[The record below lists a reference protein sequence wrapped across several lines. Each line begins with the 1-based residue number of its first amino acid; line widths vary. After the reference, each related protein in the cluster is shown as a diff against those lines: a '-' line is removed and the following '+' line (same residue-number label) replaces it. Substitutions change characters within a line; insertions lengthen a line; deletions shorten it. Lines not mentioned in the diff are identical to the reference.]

1 MGNARSGGSTSTTV
15 VHPPQQSYGLQPQQ
29 SYSLTATVL
38 VQNEARWLPEWLE
51 YHLLPVIGVE
61 HFYLYDDDSNGIGSI
76 DELDSTLA
84 PYVDAGLLTAHKVSA
99 LGPLPRHGIKTTDMR
114 MCSRTTRPWV
124 SYRRVG
130 SMCERE
136 PFHFP
141 QQAVVIQ
148 HAAATYGNKTR
159 AMLLID
165 VDEFLA
171 YEPSRNRYSAR
182 SAATALAVALS
193 GRVGAVKLE
202 SHVMLPDRLSW
213 GGASDDRLFLTRNYS
228 RQLLQPVSREE
239 RLRKGQLCFRKN
251 VVDPRALGVL
261 DGLHYYATI
270 HVVALRGDKVQKV
283 TGHSLGLSLLHFRYR
298 SATEFVARRNRT
310 YMQAGAHGSAEKH
323 AVMEKWQASLTE
335 AMRSPQTH
343 SKPQLA
349 LLPHWAALA
358 AALVRRWR
366 QRKSD
371 ATPSAVLTLLNEA
384 ALVTSRVSVLLVS
397 EPRSGST
404 LVGKLSFDARTDFLY
419 SYEPCRMKAHQKSHS
434 DGTFFGRDCALWA
447 GAVLRCGLSLGDF
460 NMLRRDKGSFAAQSS
475 SSVRVLSARLDGDEV
490 EAYLGWMR
498 RCWSSHRAAKV
509 IRIREPAALSALMS
523 LGDERLKIIHLTR
536 DPERVV
542 ASRLSLRA
550 FMRRGYFNP
559 RGGHNGV
566 VRATCDGMNAMAAA
580 DMVVAPSELQRYEYE
595 ELLSSPFEFLRRLY
609 SWLGLDVTIPESVMC
624 MARQCRL
631 GNQTGP
637 ALAKRRRFRVC
648 ELAPA
653 TGTRRKAPTPPKVQL
668 SGLQRRQV
676 MAKCH
681 KLFHIMRSARERAPS
696 HWSMRDLANLTRSS
710 VVGRAQPIEGRE
722 ELEATPIA
730 NRVGVRRNGRVAG
743 RGGLRARR
751 GRGRHGGRGR
761 RGATIDG
768 TSCELGER
776 CKSTGHTR
784 RVNSER
790 AERAEAWAERREE
803 SERVRVPRDI
813 YMLWDKGFESAPA
826 YQKACLAS
834 WIHFNPTWTVH
845 AMNMAEAEHL
855 ASISDISAAARK
867 MYAKMKIEAK
877 SDVIR
882 TRIMLLHGGVWA
894 DASLACNKP
903 LDEFLPEDVRFY
915 AFVRHDPTSKIAS
928 TTKHHIPIKPWV
940 ASWFLASERH
950 SGVFEVLWHAVEAF
964 WAELADVTHADY
976 FWWHETVAR
985 LFHEDEDFKRA
996 VNTLPSA
1003 DPVHCIR
1010 PDHADHA
1017 DHAPMYK
1024 RCQTEVTLRKFGPKP
1039 KQQKHPPKKRGPG
1052 LGLAFTNAAGA
1063 TTSQQIRFLVISRA
1077 RSASTTLV
1085 RALEATP
1092 GVTCLHE
1099 LLNQGATNIPFLSD
1113 RLIAY
1118 SRFSTNAS
1126 TEDLTRLR
1134 RAVGVTSHA
1143 AAMADLPAFMT
1154 SFWRWCPTASCGFK
1168 VFDKQACAPLTSS
1181 HFVSRPPLRLTPSL
1195 TFSGAL
1201 AGDARAAARLRRQ
1214 RRWRPESAAHRAGAA

>member
-1 MGNARSGGSTSTTV
+1 MGNNASNARSGVRTSTTV
-15 VHPPQQSYGLQPQQ
+15 VHQPQQSYGLQPQQ

-61 HFYLYDDDSNGIGSI
+61 HFYLYDDDSNGIGSV
-76 DELDSTLA
+76 DELDRTLA

-99 LGPLPRHGIKTTDMR
+99 LGPLPRHRVKTTDMR
-114 MCSRTTRPWV
+114 MCSRTARPWAM
-124 SYRRVG
+124 YRRVG

-141 QQAVVIQ
+141 QQAVAIQ
-148 HAAATYGNKTR
+148 HAAATYGNRTR

-171 YEPSRNRYSAR
+171 YEPSGNRYSAR

-193 GRVGAVKLE
+193 GRVGAVKLN
-202 SHVMLPDRLSW
+202 SQVMLPDRLSW

-239 RLRKGQLCFRKN
+239 RLRRGQLGFRKN

-261 DGLHYYATI
+261 DGLHYYSTI
-270 HVVALRGDKVQKV
+270 HRVALRGDKVQKV
-283 TGHSLGLSLLHFRYR
+283 IGHSLGLSLMHFRYR
-298 SATEFVARRNRT
+298 SATEWVARRNRT
-310 YMQAGAHGSAEKH
+310 YMQAGAHGSAEKY
-323 AVMEKWQASLTE
+323 AAMEKWQASLTE
-335 AMRSPQTH
+335 AMRRPQTH

-366 QRKSD
+366 QQSSSS
-371 ATPSAVLTLLNEA
+371 TPSAVLTLLNEV

-419 SYEPCRMKAHQKSHS
+419 SYEPCRMKAHPKSHS

-475 SSVRVLSARLDGDEV
+475 SSVRVLSAQRGGDEV

-523 LGDERLKIIHLTR
+523 LGDERLKIVHLTR

-542 ASRLSLRA
+542 ASRLSLRS

-559 RGGHNGV
+559 SGDQDGV
-566 VRATCDGMNAMAAA
+566 VRATCDGMNAMAPAGMA
-580 DMVVAPSELQRYEYE
+580 VAPSELQRYEYE

-609 SWLGLDVTIPESVMC
+609 SWLGLDVTIPESVMR

-653 TGTRRKAPTPPKVQL
+653 TGTGRKAPAPPKVQL
-668 SGLQRRQV
+668 SWLQRRQV
-676 MAKCH
+676 MVKCH
-681 KLFHIMRSARERAPS
+681 QLIHIMRGRSRAPT

-710 VVGRAQPIEGRE
+710 VVSSAQPIAARE
-722 ELEATPIA
+722 RFEAP
-730 NRVGVRRNGRVAG
+730 
-743 RGGLRARR
+743 LRA
-751 GRGRHGGRGR
+751 
-761 RGATIDG
+761 
-768 TSCELGER
+768 
-776 CKSTGHTR
+776 
-784 RVNSER
+784 
-790 AERAEAWAERREE
+790 
-803 SERVRVPRDI
+803 
-813 YMLWDKGFESAPA
+813 
-826 YQKACLAS
+826 
-834 WIHFNPTWTVH
+834 
-845 AMNMAEAEHL
+845 
-855 ASISDISAAARK
+855 
-867 MYAKMKIEAK
+867 
-877 SDVIR
+877 
-882 TRIMLLHGGVWA
+882 
-894 DASLACNKP
+894 
-903 LDEFLPEDVRFY
+903 
-915 AFVRHDPTSKIAS
+915 
-928 TTKHHIPIKPWV
+928 
-940 ASWFLASERH
+940 
-950 SGVFEVLWHAVEAF
+950 
-964 WAELADVTHADY
+964 
-976 FWWHETVAR
+976 
-985 LFHEDEDFKRA
+985 
-996 VNTLPSA
+996 
-1003 DPVHCIR
+1003 
-1010 PDHADHA
+1010 
-1017 DHAPMYK
+1017 
-1024 RCQTEVTLRKFGPKP
+1024 
-1039 KQQKHPPKKRGPG
+1039 
-1052 LGLAFTNAAGA
+1052 
-1063 TTSQQIRFLVISRA
+1063 SQQIRFLVISRM

-1099 LLNQGATNIPFLSD
+1099 LLNPGNPNIPFLSD

-1118 SRFSTNAS
+1118 SRFSANAS
-1126 TEDLTRLR
+1126 TAELTRLR

-1143 AAMADLPAFMT
+1143 AAMSDLPAFMA

-1168 VFDKQACAPLTSS
+1168 VFDQQACCTALLPSS
-1181 HFVSRPPLRLTPSL
+1181 HFVSRLPPSSQVRLPATLEQLLGSGGGGSGGQKVRLIVLERRNVTAEHASWVRALASGNWGRTPAEQAAVASGQHGVAAPLTPSAASL
-1195 TFSGAL
+1195 ATARTPLRMFRRLHVRWFARVRAL
-1201 AGDARAAARLRRQ
+1201 ARQAGAPVLSLSAEELMQGESARAAAVARARTFVTALAAPQTRKHPDVAGRGRLRAARRGRGRGRLIAGRQ
-1214 RRWRPESAAHRAGAA
+1214 VEFNNNDENLARRGRGRGLERGRGRGRPSSAGAAWRRRWGEAASARAKALGRTSTS